1 MVSVAEVTYS
11 SGCKDTAVSTSSSIF
26 SRFNRR
32 LVKVPVGENPGEN
45 GHLRPGFCRCFCV
58 PSGKNAKQKSRRFVR
73 ICDCW
78 RRWWDSNPR
87 ARLRTKRFRV
97 VLVTTTSIHLPIH
110 FALRSGEQKL
120 PEPLDSPIIITKF
133 PLSVNWF
140 SSASAGYIFKGCAAS
155 CKKAAASLRLHL
167 TDAVISGNVSKLG
180 KSLTI

>member
-1 MVSVAEVTYS
+1 MANLRFVYRKSTLKLGTVAVRILLENASFRQALKPVR
-11 SGCKDTAVSTSSSIF
+11 TSKLTF
-26 SRFNRR
+26 SRVIWR
-32 LVKVPVGENPGEN
+32 
-45 GHLRPGFCRCFCV
+45 H
-58 PSGKNAKQKSRRFVR
+58 SAKH
-73 ICDCW
+73 
-78 RRWWDSNPR
+78 P
-87 ARLRTKRFRV
+87 LGFRV

-110 FALRSGEQKL
+110 FALRSGGQKL